1 MLKKLILY
9 IGICSFMFLGAHEIQ
24 AQTNTFPSSGNVGIG
39 TTSPGEKLTIS
50 GGNLYISN
58 GEASMIYS
66 SHHNL
71 KFSGIPGGYAHRI
84 YTFRPAWGNSG
95 NTWTKLQLQTAN
107 TLGEHSTKILLH
119 SGGNSYINAGKVG
132 IGTTNPTEKLTINGT
147 AKAKEIIVEENVGAD
162 FVFAND
168 YALPSLPEVE
178 KYIIENQ
185 HLPEIPSA
193 EEMVKN
199 GVKVGELQMR
209 LLQKIEEL
217 TLYVIEQRKEQEMQ
231 RREFNKK
238 LDQQKI
244 EIEQLKQIIQG
255 N

>member
-147 AKAKEIIVEENVGAD
+147 AKAKEIIVEESAGAD

-168 YALPSLPEVE
+168 YELPSLFEVE
-178 KYIIENQ
+178 Q
-185 HLPEIPSA
+185 HIKTYKHLSGIPSA
-193 EEMVKN
+193 EKMISN
-199 GVKVGELQMR
+199 GVKVGELQMK

-217 TLYVIEQRKEQEMQ
+217 TLYIIRQE
-231 RREFNKK
+231 KK
-238 LDQQKI
+238 YLEMEKYFEN
-244 EIEQLKQIIQG
+244 EINALKRSK
-255 N
+255 